1 MMEQVGEMLKN
12 IKVDPVPTCKKGPP
26 FYCWNECEDVGNS
39 RPEAW
44 SESQLC
50 EYCREEYYRN
60 TICPALCG
68 EDTEQHQE
76 NMALEG

>member
-12 IKVDPVPTCKKGPP
+12 VKVDPVPTCKKGPP
-26 FYCWNECEDVGNS
+26 FYCWNDCEDVGDS
-39 RPEAW
+39 RPW
-44 SESQLC
+44 RHMSEDWFEGQLC

-60 TICPALCG
+60 TVCPALCG
-68 EDTEQHQE
+68 E